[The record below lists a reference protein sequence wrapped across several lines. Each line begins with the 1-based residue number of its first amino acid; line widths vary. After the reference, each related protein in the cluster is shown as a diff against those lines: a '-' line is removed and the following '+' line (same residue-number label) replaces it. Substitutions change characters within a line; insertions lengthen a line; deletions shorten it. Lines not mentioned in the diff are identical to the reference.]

1 MLFTA
6 DSISPI
12 FAPAGVK
19 KVEDFAVC
27 ASLKGIKCSVAPIP
41 TKKAMSVLV
50 CADHLVIIL
59 YYTLVNSCCKT
70 MGICLI

>member
-6 DSISPI
+6 DSISLI

-19 KVEDFAVC
+19 KVEDSAVC

-41 TKKAMSVLV
+41 TKKVMSALV
-50 CADHLVIIL
+50 CTDR
-59 YYTLVNSCCKT
+59 
-70 MGICLI
+70 